1 MIRALRFT
9 LVCGCLTASMVGGAH
24 AQPGP
29 VLKILGARPA
39 TPDVGV
45 KIWVPSGSA
54 RLVGWDRDSI
64 VVRGRVASNGN
75 FFFARGQDKSA
86 YKLGVEPRRHDGE
99 VGPSDLVI
107 YVPRRAGI
115 SIKTVDATIVGEGVG
130 GWFYT
135 VSGAIRLAGDAEQV
149 EAESITGDVD
159 LDVTSMLVKAR
170 TGRGHMTVRG
180 SPEDVDASTISGP
193 LDVESPAIRRGRFSS
208 VTGNLRYAA
217 TPAPGSIFDFSDHAG
232 TVDIVLPRSAS
243 SRLDLSTVTGFIQG
257 GGPLRRDDPNTLRQ
271 FRPASAGGQTLTVRL
286 GAGEA
291 HMTVR
296 TFKGA
301 IRVLPK

>member
-9 LVCGCLTASMVGGAH
+9 LVCGCLSASTAGGAY

-29 VLKILGARPA
+29 VLKVLGARPA

-64 VVRGRVASNGN
+64 VVRGRVASNGH

-86 YKLGVEPRRHDGE
+86 YKLGVEPRRHDGD

-170 TGRGHMTVRG
+170 TGRGHMSVRG

-208 VTGNLRYAA
+208 VTGNLRYEAN
-217 TPAPGSIFDFSDHAG
+217 PAPGSIFDFSDHAG
-232 TVDIVLPRSAS
+232 TIDLLLPRSAS
-243 SRLDLSTVTGFIQG
+243 SRLDMSTVTGFIQG
-257 GGPLRRDDPNTLRQ
+257 GGPLRRDDPNSLRQ
-271 FRPASAGGQTLTVRL
+271 FRPASADGQTLTVRL

-301 IRVLPK
+301 IRLLPK

>member
-1 MIRALRFT
+1 MTRRLPFILTLGYFT
-9 LVCGCLTASMVGGAH
+9 AASVAGAQRD
-24 AQPGP
+24 AG
-29 VLKILGARPA
+29 LKVLGARAA
-39 TPDVGV
+39 TADVGV
-45 KIWVPSGSA
+45 KIFVPTGSV
-54 RLVGWDRDSI
+54 RLIAWDRDSI
-64 VVRGRVASNGN
+64 VVRGRVGAGGH
-75 FFFARGQDKSA
+75 FFFARGETNAS
-86 YKLGVEPRRHDGE
+86 YKLGVETRRADASQ
-99 VGPSDLVI
+99 GPSDFVI
-107 YVPRRAGI
+107 NVPRRAEI
-115 SIKTVDATIVGEGVG
+115 SVKTVDATITGEGVG

-135 VSGAIRLAGDAEQV
+135 VSGAIRLSGDAEHV
-149 EAESITGDVD
+149 EAESIRGDVD

-208 VTGNLRYAA
+208 VTGNVRYAA
-217 TPAPGSIFDFSDHAG
+217 NPAPGSIFDFSDHAG
-232 TVDIVLPRSAS
+232 TIDLLVPRSAS

-257 GGPLRRDDPNTLRQ
+257 GGPLRRDDPNSLRQ
-271 FRPASAGGQTLTVRL
+271 FRPSSAGGQTLTVRL

-301 IRVLPK
+301 IRLLPR

>member
-1 MIRALRFT
+1 MFWPPRFI
-9 LVCGCLTASMVGGAH
+9 VGCGCIAVFFVSKAP
-24 AQPGP
+24 AQAAPR
-29 VLKILGARPA
+29 VLGARAA
-39 TPDVGV
+39 TPDVSV
-45 KIWVPSGSA
+45 KIWVPTGSA
-54 RLVGWDRDSI
+54 RLVAWDRDSI

-75 FFFARGQDKSA
+75 FFFARGQTKSA
-86 YKLGVEPRRHDGE
+86 YKLGVEPRRVGRDM
-99 VGPSDLVI
+99 GPSDLEI

-115 SIKTVDATIVGEGVG
+115 SIKTVDASLTGEGVG

-135 VSGAIRLAGDAEQV
+135 VSGAIRLSGDAEDV
-149 EAESITGDVD
+149 EAESISGDID
-159 LDVTSMLVKAR
+159 LDVTSMVVKAR

-193 LDVESPAIRRGRFSS
+193 LDVVSSAIQRGRFSS
-208 VTGNLRYAA
+208 VTGNLRYEAN
-217 TPAPGSIFDFSDHAG
+217 PAPGSIFDFSDHAG
-232 TVDIVLPRSAS
+232 TVDLLLPRSAS

-257 GGPLRRDDPNTLRQ
+257 GGLLRRDDPNSLKQ
-271 FRPASAGGQTLTVRL
+271 FRPASAGGQTLTVRM

>member
-1 MIRALRFT
+1 MTRRLPFILT
-9 LVCGCLTASMVGGAH
+9 LGYFAAASVAGAQRD
-24 AQPGP
+24 AG
-29 VLKILGARPA
+29 LKVLGARAA

-45 KIWVPSGSA
+45 KIFVPTGSV
-54 RLVGWDRDSI
+54 RLIAWDRDSI
-64 VVRGRVASNGN
+64 VVRGRVGAGGH
-75 FFFARGQDKSA
+75 FFFARGETNAS
-86 YKLGVEPRRHDGE
+86 YKLGVETRRADASQ
-99 VGPSDLVI
+99 GPSDFVI
-107 YVPRRAGI
+107 NVPRRAEI
-115 SIKTVDATIVGEGVG
+115 SVKTVDATITGEGVG

-135 VSGAIRLAGDAEQV
+135 VSGAIRLSGDAEHV
-149 EAESITGDVD
+149 DAESIRGDVD
-159 LDVTSMLVKAR
+159 LDVMSMLVKAR
-170 TGRGHMTVRG
+170 TGRGHVTVRG

-217 TPAPGSIFDFSDHAG
+217 NPAPGSIFDFSDHAG
-232 TVDIVLPRSAS
+232 TIDLFLPRSAS

-257 GGPLRRDDPNTLRQ
+257 GGALRRDDPNSLRQ
-271 FRPASAGGQTLTVRL
+271 FRPSSAGGQTLTVRL

-301 IRVLPK
+301 IRLLPK

>member
-9 LVCGCLTASMVGGAH
+9 LVCGCFTASTVGGAH

-86 YKLGVEPRRHDGE
+86 YKLGVEPRRHDGD

-149 EAESITGDVD
+149 DAESITGDVD

-193 LDVESPAIRRGRFSS
+193 LVVESPAIRRGRFSS
-208 VTGNLRYAA
+208 VTGNVRYAA
-217 TPAPGSIFDFSDHAG
+217 NPAPGSIFDFSDHAG
-232 TVDIVLPRSAS
+232 TVDLLLPRSAS

-257 GGPLRRDDPNTLRQ
+257 GGPLRRDDPNSLRQ

-301 IRVLPK
+301 IRLLPQ

>member
-1 MIRALRFT
+1 MTRRLPFILTLGYFAAASVAGAQRDPALK
-9 LVCGCLTASMVGGAH
+9 V
-24 AQPGP
+24 
-29 VLKILGARPA
+29 LGARAA

-45 KIWVPSGSA
+45 KIFVPTGSV
-54 RLVGWDRDSI
+54 RLIAWDRDSI
-64 VVRGRVASNGN
+64 VVRGRVGAGAH
-75 FFFARGQDKSA
+75 FFFARGETNAS
-86 YKLGVEPRRHDGE
+86 YKLGVETRRADASQ
-99 VGPSDLVI
+99 GPSDLVI
-107 YVPRRAGI
+107 DVPRRAEL
-115 SIKTVDATIVGEGVG
+115 SVKTVDATITGESVG

-135 VSGAIRLAGDAEQV
+135 VSGAIRLSGDAEHV
-149 EAESITGDVD
+149 EAESIRGDVD

-217 TPAPGSIFDFSDHAG
+217 NPAPGSIFDFSDHAG
-232 TVDIVLPRSAS
+232 SVDLFLPSSAS

-257 GGPLRRDDPNTLRQ
+257 GGPLRRDDPNSLRQ
-271 FRPASAGGQTLTVRL
+271 FRPSSAGGQTLTVRL

-291 HMTVR
+291 HMIVR

-301 IRVLPK
+301 IRLLPK

>member
-1 MIRALRFT
+1 MIRSLRFIV
-9 LVCGCLTASMVGGAH
+9 VCGCLATVSVSKAP
-24 AQPGP
+24 AQPALR
-29 VLKILGARPA
+29 VLGARAA
-39 TPDVGV
+39 TPDVSV
-45 KIWVPSGSA
+45 KIWVPTGSA
-54 RLVGWDRDSI
+54 RLIAWDRDSI
-64 VVRGRVASNGN
+64 VVRGRVASNSY
-75 FFFARGQDKSA
+75 FFFARGQEKSA
-86 YKLGVEPRRHDGE
+86 YKLGVEPRRVGGDM
-99 VGPSDLVI
+99 GPSDLVI

-115 SIKTVDATIVGEGVG
+115 SIKTVDASLTGEGVG

-135 VSGAIRLAGDAEQV
+135 VSGAIRLSGDAEQV
-149 EAESITGDVD
+149 EAESISGDVD
-159 LDVTSMLVKAR
+159 LDVTSMVVKAR

-208 VTGNLRYAA
+208 VTGNVRYAA
-217 TPAPGSIFDFSDHAG
+217 NPAPGSIFDFSDHAG
-232 TVDIVLPRSAS
+232 TVDLILPRSAS

-257 GGPLRRDDPNTLRQ
+257 GGPLRRDDPNSLRQ

-301 IRVLPK
+301 IRLLPK

>member
-1 MIRALRFT
+1 MIRSLRFIV
-9 LVCGCLTASMVGGAH
+9 VCGCLAVFSVSKAP
-24 AQPGP
+24 AQPALR
-29 VLKILGARPA
+29 VLGARAA
-39 TPDVGV
+39 TPDVSV
-45 KIWVPSGSA
+45 KIWVPTGSA
-54 RLVGWDRDSI
+54 RLIAWDRDSI
-64 VVRGRVASNGN
+64 VVRGRVASSSN

-86 YKLGVEPRRHDGE
+86 YKLGVEPRR
-99 VGPSDLVI
+99 VGADMRPSDLVI

-115 SIKTVDATIVGEGVG
+115 SIKSVDASLTGEGVG

-135 VSGAIRLAGDAEQV
+135 VSGAIRLSGDAEQV
-149 EAESITGDVD
+149 EAESISGDVD
-159 LDVTSMLVKAR
+159 LDVTSMVVKAR

-208 VTGNLRYAA
+208 VTGNVRYAA
-217 TPAPGSIFDFSDHAG
+217 NPAPGSIFDFSDHAG
-232 TVDIVLPRSAS
+232 TVDLFLPRLAS

-257 GGPLRRDDPNTLRQ
+257 GGPLRRDDPNSLKQ

-301 IRVLPK
+301 IRLLPK